1 MIKKFLKNKKGS
13 PLIEEVM
20 LIGMAIL
27 MFALVISLIFDIFN
41 WTGASTS
48 ELYQELANLWSEFR
62 G

>member
-1 MIKKFLKNKKGS
+1 
-13 PLIEEVM
+13 LIEEVM

-62 G
+62 

>member
-1 MIKKFLKNKKGS
+1 MINKFLKNKRGS

-27 MFALVISLIFDIFN
+27 MFALVISLVFDIFN

-48 ELYQELANLWSEFR
+48 DLYGELANLWDEFR

>member
-1 MIKKFLKNKKGS
+1 MIEKFLKNKQGS

-41 WTGASTS
+41 WTGTSTT